1 MRCRRTESFEEL
13 FLLRLLHLECLLL
26 LPYLRISRGFL
37 LSVRSLDH
45 GYRGQITCMYSCS
58 HEDSLPYHSNIVMS
72 QSSKI
77 PPNILIDSCTPFWS
91 LSRHHKECAVVRTT
105 LPPLILNERGWR
117 SLRRKQSCQGH
128 VHGYRD
134 ALYRQTRAV
143 LRALTCND
151 TSVLA
156 VDALLRVTLHSDSC
170 AGLYHVVFDL

>member
-1 MRCRRTESFEEL
+1 MYFPSLQAFRAYSFNALQTYGELRRVIPLASATPRVSPPAT
-13 FLLRLLHLECLLL
+13 
-26 LPYLRISRGFL
+26 LPANITGFL
-37 LSVRSLDH
+37 VSVRSLDH

-117 SLRRKQSCQGH
+117 SLRRKQSCQGDMFMAIEMRCI
-128 VHGYRD
+128 GR
-134 ALYRQTRAV
+134 RER
-143 LRALTCND
+143 
-151 TSVLA
+151 
-156 VDALLRVTLHSDSC
+156 
-170 AGLYHVVFDL
+170 F